1 MASHTA
7 PFAAFE
13 WQIAWKYL
21 RARRREGGVSVMSII
36 SLVGVAL
43 AVFALIATL
52 AVRSGYRTQF
62 VNTIIG
68 ANAHITVYGPGF
80 VDEAGN
86 YLRGMA
92 NFDEVNAQVAG
103 APGVIRAA
111 PVIKGQVMATANG
124 VNTGAVVFGER
135 PDDLM
140 SLPLFSDDLK
150 KPESE
155 RQSVGDISRFSQG
168 ISVGRGVANRLGLY
182 IGDFVDLIA
191 PNGVQGPFGTTPR
204 IVSYEVVHIFSA
216 GRADIDG
223 TRIYMPFVEAQNYFN
238 KEGTADEIE
247 ALVEDAETVDDLIPG
262 VQAAVGLEA
271 RVWTWRDSI
280 GSFLQTLAMEDSVMF
295 ILMSILVL
303 VATLNI
309 VSGLIMLVKNKG
321 RDVGILRTMGLS
333 QGSILRIFF
342 ICGASIGLIGT
353 IIGVIFGCLFVIYID
368 PIFTLVN
375 TLSGGGAWN
384 PAKYQIYRL
393 PAELNAWDVFRA
405 TALSL
410 GLSFTVT
417 YFPARRAARM
427 NPVEALRYE

>member
-1 MASHTA
+1 MSSRTA

-21 RARRREGGVSVMSII
+21 RARRREGGVSVMSLI

-52 AVRSGYRTQF
+52 AVRTGYRTQF
-62 VNTIIG
+62 VSTIIG
-68 ANAHITVYGPGF
+68 ANAHITVFGPGF
-80 VDEAGN
+80 VDE
-86 YLRGMA
+86 YDIYHRGIVD
-92 NFDEVNAQVAG
+92 FDALTEKVRAAE
-103 APGVIRAA
+103 GVTRAA
-111 PVIKGQVMATANG
+111 PIIKGQVMATANG
-124 VNTGAVVFGER
+124 VNTGAIIFGER
-135 PDDLM
+135 QSDLM
-140 SLPLFSDDLK
+140 TLPLFANETDA
-150 KPESE
+150 
-155 RQSVGDISRFSQG
+155 QGDIERFDEG
-168 ISVGRGVANRLGLY
+168 ISLGKGVASRLGLLV
-182 IGDFVDLIA
+182 GDYVDLIS
-191 PNGVQGPFGTTPR
+191 PNGIPTPTGTSPR

-223 TRIYMPFVEAQNYFN
+223 SRIYMPFAEAQSYFN
-238 KEGTADEIE
+238 KEGFDDVPATADEIE
-247 ALVEDAETVDDLIPG
+247 VLVSDAEQVDDVVPMVIDATG
-262 VQAAVGLEA
+262 ETF

-333 QGSILRIFF
+333 EGSVLRIFF
-342 ICGASIGLIGT
+342 ICGALIGLIGT
-353 IIGVIFGCLFVIYID
+353 IIGVVLGCLFVIYID
-368 PIFTLVN
+368 PIFTFVN
-375 TLSGGGAWN
+375 YVSGGGAWN

>member
-1 MASHTA
+1 MASHTR

-52 AVRSGYRTQF
+52 AVRTGYRTQF
-62 VNTIIG
+62 VDTIIG
-68 ANAHITVYGPGF
+68 ANAHITVFGPGF
-80 VDEAGN
+80 VDEIGN
-86 YLRGMA
+86 YNRGMT
-92 NFDEVNAQVAG
+92 NFDDVTAQVA
-103 APGVIRAA
+103 AAEGVVRAA
-111 PVIKGQVMATANG
+111 PVIKGQVMASANG
-124 VNTGAVVFGER
+124 VNSGAVIFGER
-135 PDDLM
+135 AEDLM
-140 SLPLFSDDLK
+140 SLPLFTDDLEL
-150 KPESE
+150 PEDQ
-155 RQSVGDISRFSQG
+155 RQSIGDIARFDEG
-168 ISVGRGVANRLGLY
+168 ISVGQGVANRLGLY
-182 IGDFVDLIA
+182 VGDYVDLIS
-191 PNGVQGPFGTTPR
+191 PDGVQGPFGTTPR
-204 IVSYEVVHIFSA
+204 IVSYEVVHIFTA
-216 GRADIDG
+216 GRQDIDS
-223 TRIYMPFVEAQNYFN
+223 TRIYMPFAEAQSYFN

-247 ALVEDAETVDDLIPG
+247 ALVVDAEAVDDVTPAVL
-262 VQAAVGLEA
+262 AAVGPEA
-271 RVWTWRDSI
+271 RIWTWRDSI

-333 QGSILRIFF
+333 EGSVLRVFF

-353 IIGVIFGCLFVIYID
+353 VIGVILGCLFVIYID

-393 PAELNAWDVFRA
+393 PAELKLWDVFRA